1 MKFNSK
7 FALIFFMS
15 ASCLPTYADVI
26 IPAGTTITGL
36 DTNEI
41 DNPGL
46 GISVDQENDIY
57 TFTQDVNCATFTQFI
72 TTTASAGVALTA
84 AFNREAGSFLGE
96 NADGS
101 IAVGLSLIHI

>member
-7 FALIFFMS
+7 IALIFFMS

-26 IPAGTTITGL
+26 ITAGTTITGL

-84 AFNREAGSFLGE
+84 ACNRDCLLYTSDA
-96 NADGS
+96 ADD
-101 IAVGLSLIHI
+101 